1 MRSAASRG
9 SYVRNVLYENIRA
22 ENISS
27 AALAA
32 YTNYGSH
39 GKVSN
44 GPPQYSHIVVR
55 NFTATNVKTAIELI
69 GQPGTPL
76 QDIELVDIDI
86 SGFKHASVCA
96 DANVSVARNISPALV
111 ANQSARCVVAG
122 E

>member
-1 MRSAASRG
+1 M
-9 SYVRNVLYENIRA
+9 
-22 ENISS
+22 
-27 AALAA
+27 
-32 YTNYGSH
+32 
-39 GKVSN
+39 
-44 GPPQYSHIVVR
+44 VR

-76 QDIELVDIDI
+76 QDIELEDIDI

-122 E
+122 EW